1 MEMGKASSLGVCRHV
16 HGRQHQT
23 NRLCGAQM
31 PLFALN
37 LDKHAALREEHIGNF
52 TYNSQLN

>member
-1 MEMGKASSLGVCRHV
+1 MEKASSLGVCRHV
-16 HGRQHQT
+16 HGWQHQT

-52 TYNSQLN
+52 IYNSQLN